1 MSSYL
6 SYLILALLVASL
18 CSDKNLETADSKPIL
33 VFILVRHGDRT
44 PVHRLP
50 EDPHKNLWTQ
60 GYGELTQ
67 YGSEQLRFLGKF
79 IRQSYPGLLSTT
91 YLPDEAFFRSS
102 ATNRTLMSAYSFIR
116 GVYDQDSTTVGYPP
130 VYSIPL
136 AIDHLLKMSSNC
148 TQFITLYQNFMESH
162 EVTLLAEQFSE
173 TLNHF
178 QQRFSGMFPED
189 PTPVD
194 RLRVGWKICD
204 PVGVW
209 VLHQLSWPHW
219 LTSEIAQQCTRML
232 DFKHYIR
239 FSTPALTQFRG
250 GPLVAHM
257 LRLFRTR
264 ANLELSRSSSAEQ
277 KKFVKPLPLFAP
289 TSGLEVVGSDQ
300 RLIAYFA
307 HDSTLAAVLSHLG
320 IFNRLKPPVAS
331 SLIVELHQNASAADD
346 LLVRF
351 RYRNHTRPNDT
362 LVYSLWP
369 PACGPAQ
376 LTQESRFMCSLARLE
391 TAMTGTYLVELDAGC
406 EKPIREDL
414 NVMANVYYPLLL
426 SLFFANLLLFLY
438 LWRRVRLLNSEC

>member
-1 MSSYL
+1 MSSCL
-6 SYLILALLVASL
+6 SYLILTLLVAPL
-18 CSDKNLETADSKPIL
+18 RSDKTLETADPKPIL

-44 PVHRLP
+44 PVHKLP
-50 EDPHKNLWTQ
+50 NDPHKNLWTQ

-79 IRQSYPGLLSTT
+79 IRQSYPDLLSTT
-91 YLPDEAFFRSS
+91 YLPASSFDESFFRSS

-116 GVYDQDSTTVGYPP
+116 GLYDQESTTVGYPP

-136 AIDHLLKMSSNC
+136 DIDHLLKMSSNC
-148 TQFITLYQNFMESH
+148 TQFITSYQNFMESP

-178 QQRFSGMFPED
+178 QQRFCNRAPWPQLSDALYLNAKCFVNFNSFSLAQIAVMFPEN
-189 PTPVD
+189 PTPVG

-209 VLHQLSWPHW
+209 VLHQLPWPHW
-219 LTSEIAQQCTRML
+219 LTSEIAQQCARML

-239 FSTPALTQFRG
+239 FSTPALTRLRG

-277 KKFVKPLPLFAP
+277 KKLAKPLPLVAP
-289 TSGLEVVGSDQ
+289 TSGLEVVGSGQ

-320 IFNRLKPPVAS
+320 IFNRYIALFHSHKRKEVAAI
-331 SLIVELHQNASAADD
+331 LCD
-346 LLVRF
+346 LM
-351 RYRNHTRPNDT
+351 
-362 LVYSLWP
+362 
-369 PACGPAQ
+369 PAFQ
-376 LTQESRFMCSLARLE
+376 
-391 TAMTGTYLVELDAGC
+391 
-406 EKPIREDL
+406 
-414 NVMANVYYPLLL
+414 
-426 SLFFANLLLFLY
+426 
-438 LWRRVRLLNSEC
+438 